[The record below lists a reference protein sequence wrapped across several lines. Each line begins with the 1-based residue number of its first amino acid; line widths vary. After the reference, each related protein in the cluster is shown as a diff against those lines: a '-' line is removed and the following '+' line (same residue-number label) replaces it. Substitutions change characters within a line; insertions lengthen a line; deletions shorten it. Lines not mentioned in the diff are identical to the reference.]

1 MKGTGIF
8 VIGIAVGVLAVF
20 AVKKARKENSP
31 EDAKLLSKK
40 VAEHLNKLEH
50 RLDTLMHSTE
60 AV

>member
-1 MKGTGIF
+1 
-8 VIGIAVGVLAVF
+8 
-20 AVKKARKENSP
+20 
-31 EDAKLLSKK
+31 LLSKK